1 MAMSIALSA
10 GVRQSLSAVQSATS
24 QLSTIQNRLSTGKKV
39 NTALDN
45 PGNFFTASGLNN
57 RANDLSRLLD
67 DMGQSIKTL
76 QAADKGLSSITNL
89 VENAQS
95 IAKQA
100 RAFKI
105 EASVVTGNAAT
116 AVSADTV
123 VDDATNATPPGLAFA
138 VGETLTV
145 TAGTGA
151 SQTVITYT
159 TVANDTVQDILDDI
173 NADADISAR
182 IVDGQLEI
190 TDKKGRAITVAG
202 TATEANLM
210 GTSLTAAASEDK
222 RVTLQADY
230 DDLMSQIDQL
240 ARDSGYNGVN
250 LLDGDDLSVQFNEK
264 GSSKLNIDGADISAT
279 GLGIDTAQL
288 DTAAN
293 IETALTSLKSALDEL
308 RTQSSTFGSNL
319 SVVQNR
325 QDFTNAMIG
334 ILQQGADALVMADA
348 NEEGANLLALQTRT
362 QLAQTTLSMAA
373 QSDQSVLRLF

>member
-1 MAMSIALSA
+1 MSIALSA